1 MCPQPMEVTAR
12 SVAAIDRGSEMRA
25 WGDYDENQG
34 KATTTNTQ
42 TEPAQPCGAN
52 SPEAP
57 GVLNIL
63 ACRISS
69 VLVVFCMVV
78 FLFCFIEKKVRS

>member
-1 MCPQPMEVTAR
+1 
-12 SVAAIDRGSEMRA
+12 
-25 WGDYDENQG
+25 
-34 KATTTNTQ
+34 
-42 TEPAQPCGAN
+42 
-52 SPEAP
+52 
-57 GVLNIL
+57 L